1 MPPSLAFHPRC
12 LYGMAPLK
20 TTHPTEHSLTPAPK
34 RWREPS
40 VNSWLP
46 AFLPQLHPLFSS
58 DSLNMILVCLCE
70 PEESSIAGE
79 SDQGQSR
86 GGLKSLE

>member
-1 MPPSLAFHPRC
+1 MSPSLASHPYC

-20 TTHPTEHSLTPAPK
+20 TAHPNSTQPPLK

-40 VNSWLP
+40 VNSWPL
-46 AFLPQLHPLFSS
+46 AFLPQLHPLFPS

-70 PEESSIAGE
+70 LEEGSIAGE
-79 SDQGQSR
+79 NDQGQR
-86 GGLKSLE
+86 WGGLKSLE